1 MEIPFEIIISALVTP
16 ILGAVATLFWLL
28 NKEKDKRLSD
38 RDVAIASQEKRIVSL
53 ETTVEQYRNEV
64 IPAQQGT
71 MRSISK
77 MADILEEELGLRV
90 GGN

>member
-1 MEIPFEIIISALVTP
+1 MELPFEIIVSALVTP

-38 RDVAIASQEKRIVSL
+38 RDAAIVSQEKRITSL

-64 IPAQQGT
+64 IPAQQST
-71 MRSISK
+71 MRSVSK
-77 MADILEEELGLRV
+77 MADVLEEGLGLKV
-90 GGN
+90 GDN